1 MRIHFQERP
10 YDLLAVGLLT
20 GAMAGAFVTTGPLRI
35 TLGLIL
41 VLLLPGYTL
50 VAALFPSGKKLD
62 WIERLVL
69 SVGLSIAVV
78 SLLGLVLNFSPW
90 GIRPVSVI
98 ITLTAFIGGAGFLA
112 YARRMRLP
120 AWQRTELT
128 IEVVRP
134 AWSQYAALD
143 KALTVGLVLVLV
155 LAGGA
160 LAYVLTV
167 PRPAERFTDFYLLGP
182 DGKAGGYPTNLTA
195 GSSGTVIVGVVN
207 HEGLPA
213 DYTLVVTLEEYNV
226 TVNSTG
232 TQVRTLVSSSLVNR
246 YIVPLQDGVKAE
258 SNLTFPVPK
267 AGLFRLELQLYLGG
281 ATSAYRELHLW
292 LRVRG

>member
-1 MRIHFQERP
+1 MRIHFQKRP

-20 GAMAGAFVTTGPLRI
+20 GAMAGAFLTMGPLRI
-35 TLGLIL
+35 ALGLIL

-50 VAALFPSGKKLD
+50 VAALFPSGNKLD

-69 SVGLSIAVV
+69 SFGLSIAVV

-90 GIRPVSVI
+90 GIRPVPVM
-98 ITLTAFIGGAGFLA
+98 ITLTTFIGGVGFLA

-120 AWQRTELT
+120 AGQRMELT
-128 IEVVRP
+128 IEVVLP
-134 AWSQYAALD
+134 PWSQYAALD
-143 KALTVGLVLVLV
+143 KVLIIGLVLALV

-195 GSSGTVIVGVVN
+195 GSSGAVIVGVVN

-232 TQVRTLVSSSLVNR
+232 TQVRTLISSSPVNR
-246 YIVPLQDGVKAE
+246 YIVPLQDGAKAE
-258 SNLTFPVPK
+258 SNLTFTVPK